1 MGAHTDVER
10 SPRGPLG
17 GASHA
22 QLPWPRRGR
31 NHIMRRG
38 RERGQAATATATTAE
53 LVPDLSVA
61 EPRVRLGDLLVH
73 SGVVSRDALELV
85 TPHTNGQRLGE
96 ALVERG
102 VVDEDDLTRALSE
115 QLHVPVVDL
124 RDAAPSPDAIAL
136 VEPPDAHSYDVLPL
150 IVSDDGTLTVAVADP
165 LNTNVMRLLK
175 SLPVR
180 EVHVALGVP
189 TQLRNRVNQ
198 SYSALSA
205 VTTDID
211 AFRASDLIVEAS
223 ATIDEVV
230 DLHAPIV
237 QIVNKIVTQALR
249 DRASDV
255 HIEPAEDC
263 VRVRFRIDGALSDVV
278 ELPSE
283 MGQALVSRIK
293 I

>member
-1 MGAHTDVER
+1 
-10 SPRGPLG
+10 
-17 GASHA
+17 
-22 QLPWPRRGR
+22 
-31 NHIMRRG
+31 MRRG

-189 TQLRNRVNQ
+189 TQLVVYPGEKHGIVRPSYQKDRVER
-198 SYSALSA
+198 YLAWYAKYVKPPAALA
-205 VTTDID
+205 TTD
-211 AFRASDLIVEAS
+211 ANG
-223 ATIDEVV
+223 
-230 DLHAPIV
+230 H
-237 QIVNKIVTQALR
+237 
-249 DRASDV
+249 
-255 HIEPAEDC
+255 
-263 VRVRFRIDGALSDVV
+263 
-278 ELPSE
+278 
-283 MGQALVSRIK
+283 
-293 I
+293 